1 MANTDRIKGISSGLA
16 VKAPVRAATTAAI
29 TLSGLQTI
37 DDIALASGDRVL
49 VKDQA
54 DSIDNGWYDVS
65 TSAWSRSVDANG
77 NNDLVTGTL
86 CVVAAGT
93 ANGLNIFRLDSTG
106 PITPGTTALTFS
118 ASFSFAVVS
127 AFIATLLDDA
137 DAATARATLGAA
149 STGANTFTGSQTLA
163 VGAGVVFEGTTD
175 DAFETTLTVTDP
187 TADRTVTLPDAT
199 ATLAGLEVDQT
210 WTGAQRGTITT
221 DNDGSFDMAAG
232 NNFYCTPTGAVALTF
247 TNLTAGQS
255 GLVLFVNTSNYAI
268 TAAATTYIAAADLTK
283 LSATG
288 IYVCSYFSGGTN
300 TYVVVSAALTSAGA

>member
-37 DDIALASGDRVL
+37 DGIVLASGDRVL

-54 DSIDNGWYDVS
+54 DAIDNGWYDVS

-93 ANGLNIFRLDSTG
+93 ENSDSMFRLDSTG
-106 PITPGTTALTFS
+106 VITPGTTALTFT
-118 ASFSFAVVS
+118 ASVSFTDIPTFAPLTGEALNFARVS
-127 AFIATLLDDA
+127 AGETGLEYRTPAEVLSDIGAQAADA
-137 DAATARATLGAA
+137 DTAKL
-149 STGANTFTGSQTLA
+149 
-163 VGAGVVFEGTTD
+163 D
-175 DAFETTLTVTDP
+175 
-187 TADRTVTLPDAT
+187 
-199 ATLAGLEVDQT
+199 VDQT
-210 WTGAQRGTITT
+210 WTGAQRGTLTT
-221 DNDGSFDMAAG
+221 DNDGSFDQNVT
-232 NNFYCTPTGAVALTF
+232 NNFACTPTGAVALTF
-247 TNLTAGQS
+247 TNHTAGQT
-255 GLVLFVNTSNYAI
+255 GLILFVNGSNYAI

-288 IYVCSYFSGGTN
+288 SYTIAYISNGTN
-300 TYVVVSAALTSAGA
+300 TYCTVSAALTSAGA